1 MKIIGIN
8 AYHADSSACLV
19 VDGKLISA
27 VEEERFT
34 RVKHWAGFPIQS
46 IKFCLNNSNLK
57 ISDIDKISVNFDP
70 NANLL
75 KKILFIIKQK
85 PSIKLIID
93 RLNRKKK
100 YQSINSILNKEFS
113 DKFDGEIVNIEHN
126 HAHLSSA
133 FHVSPFEK

>member
-75 KKILFIIKQK
+75 KKIFDPEIIC
-85 PSIKLIID
+85 I
-93 RLNRKKK
+93 
-100 YQSINSILNKEFS
+100 
-113 DKFDGEIVNIEHN
+113 
-126 HAHLSSA
+126 
-133 FHVSPFEK
+133 